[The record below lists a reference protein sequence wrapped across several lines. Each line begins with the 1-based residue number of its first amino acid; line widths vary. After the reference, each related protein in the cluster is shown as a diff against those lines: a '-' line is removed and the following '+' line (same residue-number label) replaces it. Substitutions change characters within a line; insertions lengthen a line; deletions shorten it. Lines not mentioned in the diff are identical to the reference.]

1 MNDFFK
7 GITSIVA
14 DPKGWGMLLAIF
26 AVFVA
31 AQAFGFGDDD
41 VAMDIRQRLGR

>member
-1 MNDFFK
+1 VNDIFK
-7 GITSIVA
+7 GAKSILT

-41 VAMDIRQRLGR
+41 VAMDIRERLGR